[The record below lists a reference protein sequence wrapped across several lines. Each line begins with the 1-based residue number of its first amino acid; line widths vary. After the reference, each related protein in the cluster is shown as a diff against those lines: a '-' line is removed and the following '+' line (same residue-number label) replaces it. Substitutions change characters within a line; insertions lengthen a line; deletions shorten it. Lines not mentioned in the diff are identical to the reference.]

1 MQFSFVNLRSWS
13 CLLRRMPNQGRKA
26 KSKRSKHQKR
36 KREERYVQI
45 KCLCRLPNRKL
56 RQKYQFHDCSQQKS
70 DRSMLKIVLSLQQI
84 DQDDGVLNFACN
96 FRLQCI
102 LNLGLLQIDQVIEY
116 SISLLAFDRS
126 KSVLLTF
133 WMERSTATTLNLIT
147 VYTNR
152 QFCQTCFNQL
162 LIHFLSHVPQTKLVA
177 Y

>member
-1 MQFSFVNLRSWS
+1 MSLQVTKQKTKKKVLVPRSLPTKVRSLHAKNSVKFNEFQFNSV
-13 CLLRRMPNQGRKA
+13 
-26 KSKRSKHQKR
+26 
-36 KREERYVQI
+36 EY
-45 KCLCRLPNRKL
+45 
-56 RQKYQFHDCSQQKS
+56 
-70 DRSMLKIVLSLQQI
+70 LSLQQI

-152 QFCQTCFNQL
+152 QFCQTHFNQL